1 MLKKIF
7 TFFRNLEIKK
17 EENLEELN
25 GAYFHEDLFRQ
36 VEFIPRE
43 NINFIENEN
52 NKIHQFSKGNF
63 DGNGFTDIYVREES
77 ENQITLIEKKLN
89 LVEIDSMLINL
100 GMNKIENVY
109 YLYGSTKT
117 KCETTIAYNFKRAQ
131 IFMVYENEIV
141 KDLFVDGFRFNQNE
155 ADKANLKIIL
165 NNIGVKFKLI
175 LNDWDLTEIIDL
187 ENQNEIE
194 KYLNEGF

>member
-7 TFFRNLEIKK
+7 AFFRNLEPKK
-17 EENLEELN
+17 EGNLEDLN

-43 NINFIENEN
+43 NFNFIENEN
-52 NKIHQFSKGNF
+52 NKISEFSKENF
-63 DGNGFTDIYVREES
+63 DGNGYTDIYLREES
-77 ENQITLIEKKLN
+77 KNQILIIEKKIN
-89 LVEIDSMLINL
+89 LVEIDSLLINL
-100 GMNKIENVY
+100 GMKKIENVY

-117 KCETTIAYNFKRAQ
+117 KCESTIAYNFKRAQ
-131 IFMVYENEIV
+131 IFIVYENEII
-141 KDLFVDGFRFNQNE
+141 KDFFVDGFRFHE
-155 ADKANLKIIL
+155 DEEDKENLKVIL
-165 NNIGVKFKLI
+165 NKIGIKFNLI

-187 ENQNEIE
+187 ENHNEIE

>member
-1 MLKKIF
+1 MLKKIL
-7 TFFRNLEIKK
+7 TYFRNLETKK

-43 NINFIENEN
+43 NINFIESEN
-52 NKIHQFSKGNF
+52 KKIDQFSKDNF

-77 ENQITLIEKKLN
+77 ENQITIIEKKIN
-89 LVEIDSMLINL
+89 LVEIDKFLINL
-100 GMNKIENVY
+100 GMEKIENVY
-109 YLYGSTKT
+109 YLFGSTKI
-117 KCETTIAYNFKRAQ
+117 KCENTIAFKYKRAQ
-131 IFMVYENEIV
+131 IYLVYENEIV
-141 KDLFVDGFRFNQNE
+141 KDLFIDGFRFHKKE
-155 ADKANLKIIL
+155 EDKEKLKIIL
-165 NNIGVKFKLI
+165 NKIGMKFNLI

-194 KYLNEGF
+194 KYLNEEL